1 MRMYFFTLIAYC
13 RGMSIDRVRKI
24 VLAFPEAEETESF
37 GEPWFRAGGKV
48 FTVYGTEPN
57 GWSFCF
63 KCGKMQMGIFLED
76 PRFTQ
81 TPYVGRHGWVTLK
94 FIGRDMPNWDEV
106 TELLKMSYRNNVP
119 ARLKGKV

>member
-1 MRMYFFTLIAYC
+1 M
-13 RGMSIDRVRKI
+13 
-24 VLAFPEAEETESF
+24 AFPEAEETESF

-57 GWSFCF
+57 GWSLCF
-63 KCGKMQMGIFLED
+63 KCGKLQMGIFLED

-94 FIGRDMPNWDEV
+94 FLGRDMPNWEEV

-119 ARLKGKV
+119 TRLKGKV